1 MKVEELRSLEVEATA
16 SDLDKDVFKIA
27 RGSLN
32 LLNLL
37 NFLNF
42 FP

>member
-1 MKVEELRSLEVEATA
+1 MEVEEKLRKVEATA
-16 SDLDKDVFKIA
+16 SDLDKDVVKIA

-32 LLNLL
+32 LLNPL
-37 NFLNF
+37 NLLNF